1 MAPETT
7 EIRRLRLVSP
17 AAPVGRGPE
26 PVAASTLATSGAV
39 VARSRPDG
47 RRPLHLALMA
57 GLTAGA
63 YAASLAGVTALQASS
78 DRAISDATVP
88 TSDAV
93 DLLKTHHDDLETRL
107 AAAAAAYDAAAARYH
122 GIAGD
127 LLAYEKQLK
136 ALAKQVNRAKGS
148 ATWAPAAGGS
158 LPTVGRSAAAAPRPA
173 GHATTCASGK
183 PCP

>member
-1 MAPETT
+1 MAPATT
-7 EIRRLRLVSP
+7 DIPRLRLVPP
-17 AAPVGRGPE
+17 AAPAGRGLE
-26 PVAASTLATSGAV
+26 PVAASSRATSAGV
-39 VARSRPDG
+39 VPRARADR
-47 RRPLHLALMA
+47 RRPLHLAMMA

-107 AAAAAAYDAAAARYH
+107 AAAAAAYDAAATRYQ

-136 ALAKQVNRAKGS
+136 ALARQVTRAKGS

-158 LPTVGRSAAAAPRPA
+158 LPTVGRSAASAPRPA
-173 GHATTCASGK
+173 SHATTCASGK